1 MILNEIDKTKDWEEH
16 LVHIL
21 KSCQVYYK
29 RKIKENKYDEIVS
42 NDMLALLSADSEDII
57 NKLFDN
63 ILKNNKN
70 TTIPNN
76 TNIAEVA
83 HALSNRHEKNLKL
96 ITAIKQGY
104 KLDKERL
111 IVINNNNKYNIPFRG
126 RDKGS
131 IARKVSSNKCQANKL
146 IKKVKTT
153 FSKRKQN
160 ENASSSKK
168 KLKKTITIE
177 SDIEDNQNEDNQD
190 QENIEFQEKVM
201 ALKERQLTLRER
213 EAKIREIEL
222 NNLIKEKELN
232 NN

>member
-1 MILNEIDKTKDWEEH
+1 MLSTVYLKKRTKE
-16 LVHIL
+16 
-21 KSCQVYYK
+21 Y
-29 RKIKENKYDEIVS
+29 R
-42 NDMLALLSADSEDII
+42 
-57 NKLFDN
+57 
-63 ILKNNKN
+63 
-70 TTIPNN
+70 
-76 TNIAEVA
+76 TN
-83 HALSNRHEKNLKL
+83 L
-96 ITAIKQGY
+96 GY

-111 IVINNNNKYNIPFRG
+111 IAINNNNKYNIPFRG
-126 RDKGS
+126 RDK
-131 IARKVSSNKCQANKL
+131 A
-146 IKKVKTT
+146 KTT
-153 FSKRKQN
+153 FSNRKQN

-201 ALKERQLTLRER
+201 AIKERQLALRER